1 MTVNS
6 DSTGKA
12 SAKISI
18 EVDYFDVLSY
28 AYAGTRRPLVRRISV
43 AKADGDLAAGTL
55 IYPRVFV
62 ESALQDNL
70 VGEWQGLATELPRI
84 GEEPAYWDLISMP
97 MSPKTMGRLE
107 EPVAAEIVVQ
117 ILSGDTLIEERRLPL
132 TVLSVNQWM
141 YRVDYYDALA
151 AFVLPNSKA
160 IVPVLQR
167 ARELLGVRTG
177 SRSTEGYQSGNE
189 RVHQLAEAV
198 YDALCEQ
205 KIDYSNP
212 PASFDGYGQKIR
224 SPRTILSEKVG
235 TCLDTSVLLAACL
248 AQVGLDP
255 VIFMVHGHAFSGY
268 LARAQQRLQD
278 AVISDK
284 ETLVELFV
292 DEHVHPVETTTIC
305 SGENY
310 RDFNAAREATKKYW
324 MDELPKLQGM
334 VVVRQ
339 SWQMGIR
346 PPPVLSD
353 QLANETEGEVTQ
365 SFSLSSVSG
374 VRDGAVDDAWEP
386 ALRSGQRPPPRVRTW
401 LASLLDLTRN
411 NRLLNIKVKDF
422 GAGRSSGRIIE
433 FEIPRGLI
441 GEIDDALFA
450 EGGKIEVA
458 SPFKLRG
465 EVRDAGITE
474 SDLKRDFKASRR
486 LFFPPY
492 SWLSELPA
500 QIRDAQRA
508 NPEVAPSDF
517 PLLIEQ
523 KFQSDY
529 IAILNKKLSSLQ
541 RQAREVEEQS
551 GSNPLFM
558 ALGLL
563 GWTEDQKQW
572 SAPLYLY
579 PVKILG
585 EGRSVRRVVLDE
597 SGDVTPNYCLR
608 EKFLRPPHSIDLSA
622 LELPE
627 RDSQGIDLDK
637 MLSVIRA
644 KLKEGGVVDA
654 TVSERC
660 FLGVFNYSSFRL
672 WKDIRDHWETFRD
685 TSPVVKHLML
695 RATDEFVDV
704 ARNMR
709 GTADVVC
716 PIIADDSQIDAVRRA
731 MSGHSFVLE
740 GPPGTGKTQTITN
753 LLASCLSNG
762 KKVLFVAEKRTALD
776 QVKKRLA
783 QVGLSNYCLDL
794 HSSGDTDSRIRKNIL
809 DQIDVALSSEA
820 DPRDQKWADLET
832 RRRQHETDLDQY
844 CSAVHDQN
852 GAGLSAWSS
861 QEQVL
866 ELGSGSSATV
876 NGAFLGQYKV
886 VWPEL
891 LKVVTSLPSLVHSA
905 GGLNGNPWRFV
916 EQVDFAKINWD
927 EFRPAVEG
935 WAQAATEFQN
945 LPEPWGVLQ
954 AVTAPEHLHLFDD
967 WARLAAAGGI
977 PSNAEFG
984 AIQNA
989 KWHKSAQ
996 KIIAE
1001 LAPLV
1006 EQFFRLSRCL
1016 NPRFFLRADI
1026 AVLAQAARDAEATW
1040 FFVRRRHRRAVAV
1053 AIGSDVVETDLARLC
1068 KAVTDADVLKPVL
1081 LEVCSKLSAMDG
1093 FNLPPDWNPMLPD
1106 ALGVLEEHA
1115 ALLVKLAKHSHS
1127 EPWPAIL
1134 AALHE
1139 TGSPDVEV
1147 VSVVA
1152 NAALTWD
1159 ALASHVK
1166 WSTGSISRWCATAG
1180 FGQRWSASAQ
1190 SIGLDG
1196 KADSGVA
1203 NRFLKLQRWAAVLE
1217 ALEKI
1222 SRFGFASL
1230 CKGIVLGEVDLK
1242 EVENILRRGIAQ
1254 LSVQERLEA
1263 GNLYNF
1269 DGSEHDRR
1277 VGDYIKAERD
1287 ARDLLKLRIPGLV
1300 RQRNPKSQLAGGR
1313 VFGETEELKRRLLQK
1328 RDRAPVRKL
1337 LQKYGERLAG
1347 LMPCFLM
1354 SSDSVASFLPPGSV
1368 KFDLVV
1374 FDEASQIEVARA
1386 IGALGRGVAS
1396 IVVGDSHQMP
1406 PTRFG
1411 ATGGG
1416 TNQPGLEGDDDGEPS
1431 SDLDAEDGGASVA
1444 LMDMESILT
1453 ECSESGIE
1461 PLQLLCHYRSKD
1473 ESLIAFSNKYIY
1485 PKPMLTFPAPGGGEL
1500 PALSFRKVEGQFLR
1514 SRERLGRGKADL
1526 LRTNPEEAKAI
1537 VAEVKQRLR
1546 DPVRIARRQADT
1558 QRMAETIIVVT
1569 FNVQQMALV
1578 NELLLE
1584 DEPDESAIRL
1594 ALLKERIE
1602 ENGIQYDPQVKI
1614 RNLENVQGD
1623 EAETVLFSVAFS
1635 KLEPREGKLASAA
1648 VPLRFGP
1655 LGNVGGHRRLNVAVT
1670 RAQREM
1676 IVFCSFLPEDMPV
1689 KETTAEGV
1697 KLLQKFL
1704 TLAKNGVAKNAEISG
1719 RGIVS
1724 GHVNQIGRAIAALGF
1739 RVGLDIGLS
1748 TFKVDIA
1755 VGLPETNLWALA
1767 ILVDGPGWK
1776 SRGTAYQRDVLPPAV
1791 LRELGWQKVMRIWLP
1806 SWIADSAAILVEV
1819 KEILDQLA
1827 AGVVAEPV
1835 IEKTETAPRAGIDAI
1850 PPAQPPEQPQE
1861 QVSLLPGQ
1869 KLFRPYVVTSVRP
1882 RYLLNARPTPVG
1894 RRELEQV
1901 FGAIIS
1907 HEAPVEVMRFAR
1919 LVGNSF
1925 GMARVVNVRAMEI
1938 LNLVDKK
1945 LRTSSALGEFI
1956 WPPGI
1961 YPKDWTEFRAA
1972 SGEAEREA
1980 HEIPPE
1986 EYRNALVALAKSG
1999 GSIGQEEMLRLVG
2012 DIFGFAKIG
2021 SKAKKH
2027 FDDAIAWSLAAGS
2040 IIMTDGR
2047 YY

>member
-1 MTVNS
+1 MTANIN
-6 DSTGKA
+6 DI
-12 SAKISI
+12 SAGNAKLII

-28 AYAGTRRPLVRRISV
+28 AYAGTRRPLVRRIQV
-43 AKADGDLAAGTL
+43 ANAGGDLAAGTL
-55 IYPRVFV
+55 IWPRVFV
-62 ESALQDNL
+62 ESAVEGDL
-70 VGEWQGLATELPRI
+70 VSKWQGLAMELPDVDE
-84 GEEPAYWDLISMP
+84 GAADWDQISTP
-97 MSPKTMGRLE
+97 MMLKTVGRLE
-107 EPVAAEIVVQ
+107 EPVAAEVVVQ
-117 ILSGDTLIEERRLPL
+117 IFAGETLVEEQRLPL
-132 TVLSVNQWM
+132 TVLAANEWM
-141 YRVDYYDALA
+141 FRADYHDALA

-167 ARELLGVRTG
+167 ARELLGQRTG
-177 SRSTEGYQSGNE
+177 SRSTEGYQGGDE

-235 TCLDTSVLLAACL
+235 TCLDTSVLYAACL

-255 VIFMVHGHAFSGY
+255 VIFLVQGHAFSGY
-268 LARAQQRLQD
+268 LASEIQVPQD
-278 AVISDK
+278 TVVSDIA
-284 ETLVELFV
+284 ELVELFAK
-292 DEHVHPVETTTIC
+292 ERVHPVETTSLCT
-305 SGENY
+305 GGNY
-310 RDFNAAREATKKYW
+310 RGFNAAREDNKEYW
-324 MDELPKLQGM
+324 SHQLAKMKGM
-334 VVVRQ
+334 IVVRRC
-339 SWQMGIR
+339 WQRGIL

-353 QLANETEGEVTQ
+353 QLTNEVEGEVTQ
-365 SFSLSSVSG
+365 SSALPAALDG
-374 VRDGAVDDAWEP
+374 VDGISDEAWEP
-386 ALRSGQRPPPRVRTW
+386 GLRAGRRPPPRVRTW

-411 NRLLNIKVKDF
+411 NRLLDIKVKPDF
-422 GAGRSSGRIIE
+422 GAGRSTGRVIE
-433 FEIPRGLI
+433 FEVPRGLI
-441 GEIDDALFA
+441 GEIDDALFE
-450 EGGKIEVA
+450 EGGKIEIA
-458 SPFKLRG
+458 SPFKLPG
-465 EVRDAGITE
+465 EIRDAGITE
-474 SDLKRDFKASRR
+474 VDLKRDFKASHR

-492 SWLSELPA
+492 SSIRNIPADDELQA
-500 QIRDAQRA
+500 QAA
-508 NPEVAPSDF
+508 AS
-517 PLLIEQ
+517 
-523 KFQSDY
+523 
-529 IAILNKKLSSLQ
+529 AILNKKLTNLQ

-563 GWTEDQKQW
+563 DWTEDQKKW
-572 SAPLYLY
+572 SAPLFLY

-585 EGRSVRRVVLDE
+585 EGRSVRRIVLDE

-608 EKFLRPPHSIDLSA
+608 EKFLRPPHGIDLAA

-627 RDSQGIDLDK
+627 RDAHGIDLVK
-637 MLSVIRA
+637 MLDVIRA
-644 KLKEGGVVDA
+644 KLKEGGEADA

-685 TSPVVKHLML
+685 TSPVVKHLMMH
-695 RATDEFVDV
+695 ATGKFVDAAAGKWV
-704 ARNMR
+704 
-709 GTADVVC
+709 GDVVC

-731 MSGHSFVLE
+731 MSGQSFVLE

-753 LLASCLSNG
+753 LLASCLANS

-783 QVGLSNYCLDL
+783 QVGLSNYCFDL

-809 DQIDVALSSEA
+809 EQIETALSSEA

-832 RRRQHETDLDQY
+832 RRRQHETDLDKY

-852 GAGLSAWSS
+852 DAGFSAWSS
-861 QEQVL
+861 REQVL
-866 ELGSGSSATV
+866 ELGSGPSAPV
-876 NGAFLGQYKV
+876 KAAFLGQYKV

-891 LKVVTSLPSLVHSA
+891 LKVVTALPSLVHTA
-905 GGLNGNPWRFV
+905 GGLAGNPWRFV
-916 EQVDFAKINWD
+916 EQVAFANINRE
-927 EFRPAVEG
+927 EFGAAVEG
-935 WAQAATEFQN
+935 WVQAAADFEN
-945 LPEPWGVLQ
+945 LPDPWGKLQ
-954 AVTAPEHLHLFDD
+954 AVAAPEHLHLFGD
-967 WARLAAAGGI
+967 WVQLAAAGGI
-977 PSNAEFG
+977 PSAVEFG
-984 AIQNA
+984 AIQNP
-989 KWHKSAQ
+989 KWHKRAQ
-996 KIIAE
+996 QIFAE
-1001 LAPLV
+1001 LGPLV
-1006 EQFFRLSRCL
+1006 EQFLLLSRSL
-1016 NPRFFLRADI
+1016 NPRFYLRADI

-1040 FFVRRRHRRAVAV
+1040 FFVRNRHRRAVAA
-1053 AIGSDVVETDLARLC
+1053 AIGSDALVTDLSRLC
-1068 KAVTDADVLKPVL
+1068 KAVTDAAVLKPVL

-1093 FNLPPDWNPMLPD
+1093 FNLPSDWNPMLPD
-1106 ALGVLEEHA
+1106 ALRDLEDYA
-1115 ALLVKLAKHSHS
+1115 ALLVKLAKHRQS
-1127 EPWPAIL
+1127 EPWPAIMD
-1134 AALHE
+1134 ALNT
-1139 TGSPDVEV
+1139 TGSPEEEIVD
-1147 VSVVA
+1147 VVA
-1152 NAALTWD
+1152 RAALSWD
-1159 ALASHVK
+1159 ALAAHIQ
-1166 WSTGSISRWCATAG
+1166 WTPGSLARWCATVL
-1180 FGQRWSASAQ
+1180 FGKCWSASAHGI
-1190 SIGLDG
+1190 SLDG
-1196 KADSGVA
+1196 REGSGVA

-1222 SRFGFASL
+1222 SHFGFSAL
-1230 CKGIVLGEVDLK
+1230 RQEIVAGDVDLK

-1254 LSVQERLEA
+1254 LAVRERLEA
-1263 GNLYNF
+1263 GNLDSF

-1287 ARDLLKLRIPGLV
+1287 ARELLQLRIPGLV
-1300 RQRNPKSQLAGGR
+1300 RQRSPKSQLAGGR
-1313 VFGETEELKRRLLQK
+1313 VFGETEELKRRLQQ
-1328 RDRAPVRKL
+1328 RRNRAPVRNL

-1354 SSDSVASFLPPGSV
+1354 SSDSVASFLPPSSV

-1386 IGALGRGVAS
+1386 IGALGRGISS

-1411 ATGGG
+1411 GTVGGS
-1416 TNQPGLEGDDDGEPS
+1416 NQQGSNADDDGEPG
-1431 SDLDAEDGGASVA
+1431 SDLDAEDGGAPGDLA
-1444 LMDMESILT
+1444 DEESILT

-1485 PKPMLTFPAPGGGEL
+1485 PKPMLTFPAPGAGTV
-1500 PALSFRKVEGQFLR
+1500 PALSFRKVAGQFLR
-1514 SRERLGRGKADL
+1514 LKERLEVGET
-1526 LRTNPEEAKAI
+1526 LRTNPEEARAV
-1537 VAEVKQRLR
+1537 VAEVKRRLQ
-1546 DPVRIARRQADT
+1546 DPVRIERRKADT

-1569 FNVQQMALV
+1569 FNVQQMDLV
-1578 NELLLE
+1578 LELLLE
-1584 DEPDESAIRL
+1584 DQPDESPIRL

-1635 KLEPREGKLASAA
+1635 KHQPRAGQAASAA

-1655 LGNVGGHRRLNVAVT
+1655 LGNKGGHRRLNVAVT

-1676 IVFCSFLPEDMPV
+1676 IVFCSFQPEDMPV

-1719 RGIVS
+1719 RGIVA
-1724 GHVNQIGRAIAALGF
+1724 GHVNEIGRAIAALGF

-1748 TFKVDIA
+1748 SFKVDIA
-1755 VGLPETNLWALA
+1755 VGLPDTNLWALA

-1791 LRELGWQKVMRIWLP
+1791 LRELGWQRVMRIWLP
-1806 SWIADSAAILVEV
+1806 SWIADSDAILVEV

-1827 AGVVAEPV
+1827 AGVVAQPV
-1835 IEKTETAPRAGIDAI
+1835 IEEPEPVLQTGMDAI
-1850 PPAQPPEQPQE
+1850 PHEHPLE
-1861 QVSLLPGQ
+1861 QVSELPGQ
-1869 KLFRPYVVTSVRP
+1869 KLFMPYVVSSIRP
-1882 RYLLNARPTPVG
+1882 RNFLNARPTPVG

-1907 HEAPVEVMRFAR
+1907 QEAPVEVMRFAR

-1945 LRTSSALGEFI
+1945 LRNSSALGEFI
-1956 WPPGI
+1956 WAPGVDPSAWI
-1961 YPKDWTEFRAA
+1961 EFRAA
-1972 SGEAEREA
+1972 GEANGREA

-1986 EYRNALVALAKSG
+1986 EYRNAMVALVNSG
-1999 GSIGQEEMLRLVG
+1999 GSIGQEEISRLVA
-2012 DIFGFAKIG
+2012 DIFGFGQIG
-2021 SKAKKH
+2021 VKVKRQ
-2027 FDDAIAWSLAAGS
+2027 FDGAIAWACAAGS
-2040 IIMTDGR
+2040 ITMVDGR
-2047 YY
+2047 YCRGA